1 MVIPRPGKPVRGSHS
16 GAPVMAAFD
25 LLGRRWAMGI
35 VWHLNEGPATFRALQ
50 EQCETISPSILN
62 SRIKDL
68 FEAGLI
74 DKTPQGYAL
83 TALGQDLFVL
93 LKPLADW
100 SCRWAETLSDQSEA

>member
-1 MVIPRPGKPVRGSHS
+1 
-16 GAPVMAAFD
+16 
-25 LLGRRWAMGI
+25 
-35 VWHLNEGPATFRALQ
+35 LQ

-83 TALGQDLFVL
+83 TALGEDLFML

-100 SCRWAETLSDQSEA
+100 SFRWAETLSDEGKV